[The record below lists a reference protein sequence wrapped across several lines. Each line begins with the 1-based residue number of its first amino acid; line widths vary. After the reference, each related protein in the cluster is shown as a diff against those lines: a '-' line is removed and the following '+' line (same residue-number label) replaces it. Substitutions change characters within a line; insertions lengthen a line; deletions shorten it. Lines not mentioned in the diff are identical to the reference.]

1 MNQKQKD
8 IIIVNDHKT
17 VKILNKKFTK
27 KILDCFHNESKTAS
41 EIANS
46 ISFPKEKIYYHIKN
60 LVSNDILF
68 VAKTKKIQ
76 GIEQKFFFPTA
87 KNFQTGK
94 NNNIKKFGASQDQ
107 NPNKILDAPIT
118 TPVRRLNETK
128 ANREIDVNY
137 FLTIDEK

>member
-1 MNQKQKD
+1 MIQKQKD
-8 IIIVNDHKT
+8 IIIVKDHKT
-17 VKILNKKFTK
+17 AKILNKKFTK

-76 GIEQKFFFPTA
+76 GI
-87 KNFQTGK
+87 
-94 NNNIKKFGASQDQ
+94 
-107 NPNKILDAPIT
+107 
-118 TPVRRLNETK
+118 
-128 ANREIDVNY
+128 
-137 FLTIDEK
+137 